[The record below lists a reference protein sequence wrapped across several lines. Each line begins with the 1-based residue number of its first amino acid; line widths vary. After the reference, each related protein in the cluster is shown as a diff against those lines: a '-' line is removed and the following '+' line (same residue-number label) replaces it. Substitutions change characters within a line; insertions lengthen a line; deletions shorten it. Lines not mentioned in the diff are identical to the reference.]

1 MFTFWA
7 VRAPG
12 LAALLILL
20 GGCSGE
26 QQDWRSAE
34 SADTR
39 EAYTRFLEQH
49 SGSELANPARL
60 RIAQLDEE
68 RAWNQA
74 NGVASIEAYRQFLA
88 HFPNGK
94 WAETARIRIEGFS
107 LGSLPRTAGAHGAPV
122 AARVGVNALQLAT
135 GVSGASGAA
144 AAAPPAA
151 PARSADEVVA
161 AAAAA
166 EERGPAAQ
174 PAPASPETRAV
185 LLTRA
190 GTDGYGVQLGAFGS
204 EASADREWQRLQ
216 GRFSPQLGG
225 LAPRII
231 VAQTDA
237 GQLYRLQAPA
247 NGEAQARAL
256 CDALKEQ
263 SQACVPVVPR

>member
-12 LAALLILL
+12 LAALLILIAA
-20 GGCSGE
+20 CSRE

-34 SADTR
+34 SAGSR

-49 SGSELANPARL
+49 SQSELANQARL

-68 RAWNQA
+68 GAWSQA
-74 NGVASIEAYRQFLA
+74 NGIGSIEAYRQFLA

-107 LGSLPRTAGAHGAPV
+107 LGSLPRTQGARGAPV

-135 GVSGASGAA
+135 GVNGAAPAA
-144 AAAPPAA
+144 AAAPAVS
-151 PARSADEVVA
+151 ARSADEMVA

-166 EERGPAAQ
+166 EESGPAAE
-174 PAPASPETRAV
+174 PAPEAHETRAV
-185 LLTRA
+185 MLTRA
-190 GTDGYGVQLGAFGS
+190 GDDSYGVQLGAFGS

-216 GRFSPQLGG
+216 GRFSPQLAG
-225 LAPRII
+225 LAPRIV
-231 VAQTDA
+231 VAQTGA

-247 NGEAQARAL
+247 SGEAQARAL

-263 SQACVPVVPR
+263 SQACVPVLPR